1 MPGSEAGKGPNAHVL
16 AIEHVR
22 EMDAGLDKIQRNL
35 LARLQALLASLS
47 PEDPMHERL
56 REVLEALEE
65 SLGTRIPL
73 AGSTP
78 SDGSV
83 AGPSE
88 PGWAPPLGRSPLE
101 KRERSR

>member
-1 MPGSEAGKGPNAHVL
+1 MASSEAGKRPNPHVL

-35 LARLQALLASLS
+35 LARLKALLANLS

-56 REVLEALEE
+56 RKVLEELEE

-73 AGSTP
+73 TGTS
-78 SDGSV
+78 S
-83 AGPSE
+83 SE
-88 PGWAPPLGRSPLE
+88 DTGF
-101 KRERSR
+101 